1 MKLTEEDVK
10 FQYVEPNL
18 LNNGWNKKQIRKEHY
33 FTDGKIHVFGK
44 KIATEKGKNDYK
56 IFNKLT
62 NFQDLEGELHAIF
75 IHFIL

>member
-1 MKLTEEDVK
+1 MVS
-10 FQYVEPNL
+10 
-18 LNNGWNKKQIRKEHY
+18 IHY

-75 IHFIL
+75 IHFIF